1 MEQAKLED
9 RTDRDTT
16 LKVMQGLFISK
27 ILGSLVYGIA
37 WKWHFGFL
45 YSSNSTMEPVRT
57 GVWKDKVVHY
67 FVSIKA
73 DSKMFEMGMN
83 EDFDFIIGGISKM
96 HVDLNF
102 WKYKEGVIHD
112 DSKIY
117 EMACCTGATV
127 NRLESLPID
136 GFWKKLLSLF
146 QTLNIDILCL
156 FVYWW

>member
-73 DSKMFEMGMN
+73 DSK
-83 EDFDFIIGGISKM
+83 
-96 HVDLNF
+96 
-102 WKYKEGVIHD
+102 
-112 DSKIY
+112 IY